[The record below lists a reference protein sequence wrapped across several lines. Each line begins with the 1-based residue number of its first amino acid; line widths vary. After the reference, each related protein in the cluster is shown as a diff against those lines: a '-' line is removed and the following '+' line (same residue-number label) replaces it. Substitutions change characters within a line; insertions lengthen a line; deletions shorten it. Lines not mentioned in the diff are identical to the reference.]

1 MLSLSYTAQKED
13 TLVSVS
19 NRLMVSE
26 RQINDLL
33 DTLVSNGYDI
43 LSTEI
48 TDGDYSPHWQGQS
61 LSVPPARIT
70 PIRKQTERER
80 NKMKIETAIWNGKK
94 TKVLAVPSFSSS
106 QEALDFL
113 AEIQKLDK
121 DATLTVTSVSQYN

>member
-48 TDGDYSPHWQGQS
+48 TDGDNSPHWQGQS

-70 PIRKQTERER
+70 PITERER
-80 NKMKIETAIWNGKK
+80 NKMKMEIEIAVWNSKK
-94 TKVLAVPSFSSS
+94 TKVLMVDSFNSTK
-106 QEALDFL
+106 EVLDFMTEL
-113 AEIQKLDK
+113 QKVEK
-121 DATLTVTSVSQYN
+121 DASYTVTAVRKGK

>member
-1 MLSLSYTAQKED
+1 MLTLSYTAQKED

-48 TDGDYSPHWQGQS
+48 TDGDYSPHWQG
-61 LSVPPARIT
+61 
-70 PIRKQTERER
+70 
-80 NKMKIETAIWNGKK
+80 
-94 TKVLAVPSFSSS
+94 
-106 QEALDFL
+106 
-113 AEIQKLDK
+113 
-121 DATLTVTSVSQYN
+121 

>member
-1 MLSLSYTAQKED
+1 
-13 TLVSVS
+13 
-19 NRLMVSE
+19 
-26 RQINDLL
+26 
-33 DTLVSNGYDI
+33 
-43 LSTEI
+43 
-48 TDGDYSPHWQGQS
+48 
-61 LSVPPARIT
+61 VPPARIT

-94 TKVLAVPSFSSS
+94 TRVLAVPSFSSS

>member
-1 MLSLSYTAQKED
+1 MLNLSYTAQKED

-48 TDGDYSPHWQGQS
+48 TDGDYSPHWQG
-61 LSVPPARIT
+61 
-70 PIRKQTERER
+70 
-80 NKMKIETAIWNGKK
+80 
-94 TKVLAVPSFSSS
+94 
-106 QEALDFL
+106 
-113 AEIQKLDK
+113 
-121 DATLTVTSVSQYN
+121 

>member
-1 MLSLSYTAQKED
+1 ML
-13 TLVSVS
+13 
-19 NRLMVSE
+19 
-26 RQINDLL
+26 
-33 DTLVSNGYDI
+33 
-43 LSTEI
+43 
-48 TDGDYSPHWQGQS
+48 
-61 LSVPPARIT
+61 PARIT

-94 TKVLAVPSFSSS
+94 TRVLAVPSFSSS